1 MTIRQFLDG
10 DQFDPDTLLTMDV
23 AFEMARA
30 STRLLDR
37 FDITDAAI
45 ARQVIAN
52 AQAGDDEGQ
61 LCDRALA
68 ILSATPPPK

>member
-1 MTIRQFLDG
+1 MPIRQFLDG
-10 DQFDPDTLLTMDV
+10 DQFDPDTLLVMGV

-37 FDITDAAI
+37 LDITDAAI

-61 LCDRALA
+61 LFDRALA